1 MSTTTIIDNN
11 IPFSDQQKHN
21 KLTIGTLNLL

>member
-11 IPFSDQQKHN
+11 IPFFDQQKHN
-21 KLTIGTLNLL
+21 KLTISTLNLL